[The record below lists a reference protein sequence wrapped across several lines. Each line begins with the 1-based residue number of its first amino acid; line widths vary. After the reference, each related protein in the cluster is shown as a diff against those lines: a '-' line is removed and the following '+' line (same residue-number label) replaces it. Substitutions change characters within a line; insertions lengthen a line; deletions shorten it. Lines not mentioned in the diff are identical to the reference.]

1 MRRFCRHEVAQTDGR
16 TGVPMQVPWRAL
28 ALQLRHSSAGVLLV
42 APDGCIVSA
51 NRRARGLFR
60 DVRLRGSTFADLF
73 HDPVAAA
80 VFLATVRSRPPG
92 YSSGWNTLH
101 RRGDG
106 WSGELFVEATL
117 LPRVHGAE
125 VLVTIYTPP
134 SEIYEI
140 DPLTGCGNRRGFD
153 HALHEAAGRGCLAIL
168 DLNDLKRI
176 NDRFGHPV
184 GDQVLVTVAGR
195 LLDSLSDDARV
206 FRLAGDEFGVLF
218 ADPDVERASVLLFH
232 AMREA
237 ARPLEVEPRVLIEVT
252 AAAGLTAVDAR
263 PLHVVVSEAH
273 AAQHYAKRHKMPYA
287 IAERDMP
294 VWARQPSSVL
304 AAAENLEVERDRLT
318 QLARTDPLTML
329 PNRLALEEDSRRLA
343 AGSQLSGV
351 PYSALF
357 VDLDHFSSYNHHYGD
372 DAGDKALIAIAE
384 VMRGLCR
391 GEDSVYRKGGEEFV
405 LLLPKTYLNQA
416 VAIAERLRM
425 AIVDAGISHEGRP
438 DGVGVVTAVLGVA
451 QWSPADTSPEQTWTR
466 ASRPIMDLKRDKQA
480 LRNRVLVSDQL
491 EP

>member
-1 MRRFCRHEVAQTDGR
+1 
-16 TGVPMQVPWRAL
+16 MQVPWRAL
-28 ALQLRHSSAGVLLV
+28 ALQLRYSSAGLLLV
-42 APDGCIVSA
+42 APDGCITSA
-51 NRRARGLFR
+51 NRQARRLFK

-80 VFLATVRSRPPG
+80 VFLATVRSKSPG
-92 YSSGWNTLH
+92 NSSGWNTLH

-117 LPRVHGAE
+117 LPHVHAAD

-134 SEIYEI
+134 PEIHQI
-140 DPLTGCGNRRGFD
+140 DPLTGCGNRGGFD
-153 HALHEAAGRGCLAIL
+153 HALHEAAGQGCLAIL
-168 DLNDLKRI
+168 DLNGLKQI
-176 NDRFGHPV
+176 NDRFGRPA

-195 LLDSLSDDARV
+195 LLDLLSDDGRV

-218 ADPDVERASVLLFH
+218 ADPDVERASGRLFH

-237 ARPLEVEPRVLIEVT
+237 ARPLEVEPRLMIEVT
-252 AAAGLTAVDAR
+252 ATAGLTAVDAR
-263 PLHVVVSEAH
+263 PLHVVVSEAY
-273 AAQHYAKRHKMPYA
+273 AAQHYAKRHQMPYA

-294 VWARQPSSVL
+294 VWARQSSSVL
-304 AAAENLEVERDRLT
+304 VAAENLEAERDRQT
-318 QLARTDPLTML
+318 QLARTDSLTKL
-329 PNRLALEEDSRRLA
+329 PNRLALEEDSKRLA
-343 AGSQLSGV
+343 SSSQLSGV

-357 VDLDHFSSYNHHYGD
+357 VDLDHFGAYNHRYGD

-391 GEDSVYRKGGEEFV
+391 GDDSVYRKGGEEFV

-416 VAIAERLRM
+416 VAIAERLRT
-425 AIVDAGISHEGRP
+425 AIADAGIVHESRR
-438 DGVGVVTAVLGVA
+438 DGVTVVTAVLGVA
-451 QWSPADTSPEQTWTR
+451 QWSPSDSSPEQTWTR

-480 LRNRVLVSDQL
+480 PRNRVLVSDQL
-491 EP
+491 DP

>member
-1 MRRFCRHEVAQTDGR
+1 ML
-16 TGVPMQVPWRAL
+16 VPWRAL
-28 ALQLRHSSAGVLLV
+28 ALQLRYSSAGVLLV
-42 APDGCIVSA
+42 APDGRIRSA
-51 NRRARGLFR
+51 NRSARRLFR

-80 VFLATVRSRPPG
+80 VFMAGVRSKAPG
-92 YSSGWNTLH
+92 HSSGWNTLH

-117 LPRVHGAE
+117 LPHLHGEA

-134 SEIYEI
+134 SEIYQI

-153 HALHEAAGRGCLAIL
+153 HALHEAAGQGCLAIL
-168 DLNDLKRI
+168 DLTGLKQI
-176 NDRFGHPV
+176 NDQYGHSI
-184 GDQVLVTVAGR
+184 GDQVLVNVAGR
-195 LLDSLSDDARV
+195 LLDALSDDARV

-218 ADPDVERASVLLFH
+218 TDPDVERASGRLFH

-237 ARPLEVEPRVLIEVT
+237 ARPLEVAPHVVIEVT

-273 AAQHYAKRHKMPYA
+273 AAQHYAKRHQMPYA

-304 AAAENLEVERDRLT
+304 AAAENLEAERDRLT
-318 QLARTDPLTML
+318 QLARTDPLTKL

-343 AGSQLSGV
+343 SAADTTGV

-357 VDLDHFSSYNHHYGD
+357 VDLDHFGTYNKAYGD
-372 DAGDKALIAIAE
+372 DAGDKALTAVAE

-391 GEDSVYRKGGEEFV
+391 GDDSVYRKGGEEFV

-416 VAIAERLRM
+416 IAIAERLRV
-425 AIVDAGISHEGRP
+425 AIAEAGIAHEARP
-438 DGVGVVTAVLGVA
+438 DGVPVVTAVLGVA
-451 QWSPADTSPEQTWTR
+451 QWSPADASPEQTWTR
-466 ASRPIMDLKRDKQA
+466 ASRPIMELKRDKA
-480 LRNRVLVSDQL
+480 APRNRVLVSDHQS
-491 EP
+491 P